1 MATESTRVDVRS
13 RRSWPV
19 AEKERIVAAYRAAD
33 TPTGRGEVMRREGVY
48 QSLVWRW
55 GQQIDAGT
63 LGTKRPGPKATGKD
77 KAKIRVRELEAQLER
92 AKDRNRALEEL
103 VVTQGKCLA
112 LHVDVSV
119 HGSANSPKI

>member
-1 MATESTRVDVRS
+1 
-13 RRSWPV
+13 
-19 AEKERIVAAYRAAD
+19 
-33 TPTGRGEVMRREGVY
+33 MRREGVY

-63 LGTKRPGPKATGKD
+63 LGTKRPGPKATGTD

-92 AKDRNRALEEL
+92 AKDRIRTLEEL
-103 VVTQGKCLA
+103 VMTQGTCLA

-119 HGSANSPKI
+119 HGGATSPKI